1 MQSYNTPNQNKEH
14 LNINIFLH
22 TWKLFKF
29 WCVTV
34 VSFIIITISN
44 DLKKGG
50 GLRTPLSLGDLEN
63 LNPLNANPIKWP
75 NTLKQFV
82 GKLSTNCLS
91 VFGHF
96 VNLALKEF
104 AKKVSIMF
112 HKFLVTMDPTKKWH
126 EFTREYNLN

>member
-82 GKLSTNCLS
+82 GKLPTNRLS
-91 VFGHF
+91 VFSHF
-96 VNLALKEF
+96 VNLGLKVLSLSNQIAE
-104 AKKVSIMF
+104 AY
-112 HKFLVTMDPTKKWH
+112 LG
-126 EFTREYNLN
+126 